1 MKVKL
6 LLLISILLMLPVI
19 SSAQIVGSDA
29 TEITVE
35 KSGQLEKA
43 IKKANA
49 QNAKK
54 IRISSSEKNRYLELN
69 EKDLKVLLGLS
80 QLEELY
86 LNVRIDL
93 IAGYHYN
100 AWTGKSSQDDL
111 QITNEKFPNIKI
123 LGIGKNAVSLSP
135 NQFNLKVQGL
145 LLEADVNTFPDGV
158 TFDELYLVSEP
169 YVPEHKVYSEDE
181 RITRIIPAT
190 NTGKLENFL
199 KYRLRFAGLEA
210 DEPALIDEFRKCH
223 SVHVNSLDNLDTDL
237 WDKLMFGIVYV
248 HNGSDVKKYL
258 VDYNRLTSEDDKDLT
273 KYYGILPL
281 ALSNCSLD
289 TIKLPDTQEALGE
302 YFFYNVTANV
312 LDLNKVKAIGQK
324 AFYKSHIKELYIPAT
339 VQDINQYAFK
349 GFGNDSEISTVFME
363 GEYAPSIGSAYDYR
377 DIQFIIPKGSRKNY
391 EIGEWKKLK
400 VLEDGATTNFA
411 FDVKQPGTLASLLT
425 DEIRKDV
432 TSLKLRGILYSEDIK
447 LLEECLNLK
456 YLDISETFIAQSP
469 KELKEKQ
476 EESEYLAQMFVN
488 MGVIAQSEYEHYRMS
503 TTDNLQVQL
512 LAKLGEMA
520 KNQKITSDPNCQ
532 LPRLGDTHVEELI
545 LPLQLQKVVAGHNM
559 IPKTLKK
566 MTLPPDLKEFSIYPH
581 IDLTEIVLP
590 SAVKSIKLLGSNIGY
605 DNLQLID
612 MSACENPSIEIEG
625 DYNKPLT
632 IKFPET
638 YTNLKVKIGGYQP
651 VNAYFKRREL
661 SGYFFNY
668 KSEESTIYIPR
679 GSRAGYSS
687 LVQKGYKVVEQ

>member
-273 KYYGILPL
+273 KYDGILPM
-281 ALSNCSLD
+281 ALSNCSFD
-289 TIKLPDTQEALGE
+289 TLKLPDAQEALGE
-302 YFFYNVTANV
+302 SFFYNVTANV
-312 LDLNKVKAIGQK
+312 LDLNKVKIIGND
-324 AFYKSHIKELYIPAT
+324 AFCKSHIKELHIPAT
-339 VQDINQYAFK
+339 VQDISGSAF
-349 GFGNDSEISTVFME
+349 DESEISTVYME
-363 GEYAPSIGSAYDYR
+363 GEYAPSIGSAYNYR
-377 DIQFIIPKGSRKNY
+377 DIQFIIPKGTRSNY
-391 EIGEWKKLK
+391 DLGEWKKLK
-400 VLEDGATTNFA
+400 VLEDGATTNYT
-411 FDVKQPGTLASLLT
+411 FDVKEPGTLVSLLT
-425 DEIRKDV
+425 DEIIQNV
-432 TSLKLRGILYSEDIK
+432 TSLKLRGILYSDDIK
-447 LLEECLNLK
+447 LLEKCLNLK

-545 LPLQLQKVVAGHNM
+545 LPLQLQRVVAGHNM

-590 SAVKSIKLLGSNIGY
+590 SSVKSIKLLGSNIDY

-638 YTNLKVKIGGYQP
+638 YTTLKVTIGGYNP
-651 VNAYFKRREL
+651 VNAYFKGREL
-661 SGYFFNY
+661 SGYFY
-668 KSEESTIYIPR
+668 CTKSQESTIYIPR
-679 GSRAGYSS
+679 GSRAGYSKPI
-687 LVQKGYKVVEQ
+687 QDGCKVVEQ

>member
-1 MKVKL
+1 MQPL
-6 LLLISILLMLPVI
+6 RGL
-19 SSAQIVGSDA
+19 AQFVGSDV
-29 TEITVE
+29 TEIIVE
-35 KSGQLEKA
+35 KGGQLEKA
-43 IKKANA
+43 LKKANA
-49 QNAKK
+49 LNAKK
-54 IRISSSEKNRYLELN
+54 LSIKEPKGNPIAAKLN
-69 EKDLKVLLGLS
+69 EKDLKVLAGMS

-86 LNVRIDL
+86 LDVDIDS
-93 IAGYHYN
+93 YKY
-100 AWTGKSSQDDL
+100 TSKSGK
-111 QITNEKFPNIKI
+111 ITNANFPNLKI
-123 LGIGKNAVSLSP
+123 ISIGDESSGDIYGL
-135 NQFNLKVQGL
+135 FHLKVQGL
-145 LLEADVNTFPDGV
+145 VAKGYRAYLPEGI
-158 TFDELYLVSEP
+158 TFDELYLVS
-169 YVPEHKVYSEDE
+169 DE
-181 RITRIIPAT
+181 
-190 NTGKLENFL
+190 NGKLEDFL
-199 KYRLRFAGLEA
+199 ENRLRFVRLEP
-210 DEPALIDEFRKCH
+210 ETPALIDEFLQCH
-223 SVHVNSLDNLDTDL
+223 SVHVNSLDNLDTRL
-237 WDKLMFGIVYV
+237 CEKLMFGIVYV

-258 VDYNRLTSEDDKDLT
+258 VDYNRLTSDEERDLT
-273 KYYGILPL
+273 KYYGILPM
-281 ALSNCSLD
+281 ALSNCSFD
-289 TIKLPDTQEALGE
+289 TLKLPDTQEALGE

-349 GFGNDSEISTVFME
+349 GFDNDSEISTVFME

-476 EESEYLAQMFVN
+476 EESEYLAQMFMN

-503 TTDNLQVQL
+503 TTDNLQVQI

-520 KNQKITSDPNCQ
+520 KNQKIKSDPNCQ
-532 LPRLGDTHVEELI
+532 LPILGDTHVEELI
-545 LPLQLQKVVAGHNM
+545 LPLQLQKVVAGKGM
-559 IPKTLKK
+559 IPETIKK
-566 MTLPPDLKEFSIYPH
+566 ITLPPDLKEFSIYPNRN
-581 IDLTEIVLP
+581 LTEIVLP
-590 SAVKSIKLLGSNIGY
+590 SSVQSFKLLYSNLGY

-625 DYNKPLT
+625 DFKKLLT
-632 IKFPET
+632 IKFPES
-638 YTNLKVKIGGYQP
+638 YTKMRVGMHDNPPI
-651 VNAYFKRREL
+651 NAYFKGREL
-661 SGYFFNY
+661 SGHFSCNRA
-668 KSEESTIYIPR
+668 SESTIYIPR
-679 GSRAGYSS
+679 GSRAGYST
-687 LVQKGYKVVEQ
+687 LIQNGYKVIEQ

>member
-1 MKVKL
+1 MKVR
-6 LLLISILLMLPVI
+6 ILLFITVLLMQPLRGL
-19 SSAQIVGSDA
+19 AQFVGSDV

-123 LGIGKNAVSLSP
+123 LGIGKNAASLSP

-190 NTGKLENFL
+190 NTGKLEDFL
-199 KYRLRFAGLEA
+199 ENRLRFVRLEP
-210 DEPALIDEFRKCH
+210 ETPALIDEFLQCH
-223 SVHVNSLDNLDTDL
+223 SVHVNSLDNLDTRL
-237 WDKLMFGIVYV
+237 CEKLMFGIVYV

-258 VDYNRLTSEDDKDLT
+258 VDYNRLTSDEERDLT
-273 KYYGILPL
+273 KYYGILPM
-281 ALSNCSLD
+281 ALSNCSFD
-289 TIKLPDTQEALGE
+289 TLKLPDTQEALGE

-349 GFGNDSEISTVFME
+349 GFDNDSEISTVFME

-400 VLEDGATTNFA
+400 VLEDGATTNYT

-476 EESEYLAQMFVN
+476 EESEYLAQMFMN

-503 TTDNLQVQL
+503 TTDNLQVQI

-520 KNQKITSDPNCQ
+520 KNQKIKSDPNCQ
-532 LPRLGDTHVEELI
+532 LPILGDTHVEELI
-545 LPLQLQKVVAGHNM
+545 LPLQLQKVVAGKGM
-559 IPKTLKK
+559 IPETIKK
-566 MTLPPDLKEFSIYPH
+566 ITLPPDLKEFSIYPNRN
-581 IDLTEIVLP
+581 LTEIVLP
-590 SAVKSIKLLGSNIGY
+590 SSVQSFKLLYSNLGY

-625 DYNKPLT
+625 DFKKLLT
-632 IKFPET
+632 IKFPES
-638 YTNLKVKIGGYQP
+638 YTKMRVGMHDNPPI
-651 VNAYFKRREL
+651 NAYFKGREL
-661 SGYFFNY
+661 SGHFSCNRA
-668 KSEESTIYIPR
+668 SESTIYIPR
-679 GSRAGYSS
+679 GSRAGYST
-687 LVQKGYKVVEQ
+687 LIQNGYKVIEQ